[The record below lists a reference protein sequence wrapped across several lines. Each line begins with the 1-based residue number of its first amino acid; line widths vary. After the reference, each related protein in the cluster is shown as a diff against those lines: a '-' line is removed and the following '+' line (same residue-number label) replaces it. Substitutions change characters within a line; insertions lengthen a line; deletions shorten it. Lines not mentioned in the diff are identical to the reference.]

1 MGKPER
7 EREREREKERER
19 ENFPGKSFNLRHCQ
33 ALSQNK
39 GLSEYQKRANK
50 LWTGLCPCW
59 RQRDKQVTPRTR
71 E

>member
-39 GLSEYQKRANK
+39 GLSEYHRRASQQQN
-50 LWTGLCPCW
+50 GPS
-59 RQRDKQVTPRTR
+59 PTR
-71 E
+71 VREAGR